1 MADEHQIKHTLDGF
15 AVSDPFGE
23 TTVFSTKAEAKDIES
38 AMQNGRRFG
47 AAKML
52 VETAIQPKNGEVLD
66 SERDGS
72 DDLAQTW
79 EETRE

>member
-52 VETAIQPKNGEVLD
+52 VETAIQEHVKMCCVDRKTAKYWIASAMEV
-66 SERDGS
+66 
-72 DDLAQTW
+72 T
-79 EETRE
+79 T